1 MTNKINASLKKYCR
15 LANVPYHSSHSIRV
29 TNITKLFD
37 MNVAPTK
44 IQIAAGHT
52 DIRTT
57 NGYCHAEKCD
67 EIDAD
72 ILERAL

>member
-1 MTNKINASLKKYCR
+1 MAG
-15 LANVPYHSSHSIRV
+15 VPYLSTHSIRA

-44 IQIAAGHT
+44 IQLAAGHT

-57 NGYCHAEKCD
+57 TGYCHSEKCD
-67 EIDAD
+67 EIDED
-72 ILERAL
+72 ILEKAL

>member
-1 MTNKINASLKKYCR
+1 MEGTRSVPLIQVCRKKRIDVLKELYIH
-15 LANVPYHSSHSIRV
+15 Y
-29 TNITKLFD
+29 ITKLFD

-44 IQIAAGHT
+44 IQMAAGHT

-67 EIDAD
+67 EIDEE
-72 ILERAL
+72 ILEKAL